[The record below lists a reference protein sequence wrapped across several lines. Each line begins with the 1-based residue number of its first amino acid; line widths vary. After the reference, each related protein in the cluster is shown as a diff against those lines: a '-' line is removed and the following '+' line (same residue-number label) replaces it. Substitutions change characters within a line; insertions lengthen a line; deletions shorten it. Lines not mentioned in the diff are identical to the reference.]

1 MSKCKHCPQRKFC
14 KDECYGENPCDFALA
29 FDRLAHKLDLKT
41 VCVESL
47 KDEIRQ
53 LKEAAEEPKRYV
65 YTEKGAAIMAKRFP
79 GIKAGDTYDRPVSK
93 SILKQYVKAGFIA
106 EVK

>member
-1 MSKCKHCPQRKFC
+1 MSKCKFCPMKRHC

-41 VCVESL
+41 VCIESL

-53 LKEAAEEPKRYV
+53 MKESGEQPKRYV
-65 YTEKGAAIMAKRFP
+65 FTEKGAASWGR
-79 GIKAGDTYDRPVSK
+79 GVQAGDIYDRPVRK
-93 SILKQYVKAGFIA
+93 SVLKQYIRAGFIA
-106 EVK
+106 EAR

>member
-1 MSKCKHCPQRKFC
+1 MKKHCKS
-14 KDECYGENPCDFALA
+14 ECYGENPCDFALA

-41 VCVESL
+41 VCIESL

-53 LKEAAEEPKRYV
+53 MKEGGGQPKQYI
-65 YTEKGAAIMAKRFP
+65 YTEKGAAAMAKRFP
-79 GIKAGDTYDRPVSK
+79 GVKAGDIYDHPVSK

-106 EVK
+106 EAK